1 VRELAEAVGWKEYCL
16 RTDWSLAYD
25 AVEHMG
31 AAQKEVARAL
41 YPADFVPAE
50 YTQKTKESTAQKRVS
65 DDLKRAKSLV
75 DNEYLALVPLNYLQD
90 KSKR

>member
-1 VRELAEAVGWKEYCL
+1 
-16 RTDWSLAYD
+16 
-25 AVEHMG
+25 MG
-31 AAQKEVARAL
+31 AAQKVVARAL
-41 YPADFVPAE
+41 YPVDFVPAE
-50 YTQKTKESTAQKRVS
+50 YTQKTKESTAKKRVS